1 MLVGTGMSLVDVT
14 LSVGFQTQ
22 SHFTSVFKRY
32 AGRRP
37 RAWRESHGVNTSR
50 NR

>member
-1 MLVGTGMSLVDVT
+1 MSLVDVA

-32 AGRRP
+32 AGQAP
-37 RAWRESHGVNTSR
+37 RAWREARDVQTG
-50 NR
+50 

>member
-1 MLVGTGMSLVDVT
+1 MLAETGMSLVDVA

-32 AGRRP
+32 AGQPP
-37 RAWRESHGVNTSR
+37 RAWRESLPRPET
-50 NR
+50 